1 MNVFELFAKIG
12 LDTSEYDKGLEGAEK
27 STASFGDKLKKGIGV
42 AAGVATAAIGATT
55 AATVAG
61 AKAFVDSAKS
71 VSEYGDNIDKQSQ
84 RLGISAEKFQE
95 LDYVMNI
102 AGTSMNNMSMGMK
115 TMTNQLD
122 AAKKGNTDAIEAF
135 KQLGI
140 SMDDIK
146 NMSREELFEK
156 SILGFQ
162 NLEDSTGRAALANK
176 LFGRSGQELQP
187 LFNMTN
193 EETSE
198 LIAKSREYGMV
209 MSSESVKAS
218 ANFKD
223 SLTTLQNT
231 MTGLKNNMMAD
242 FMPALTT
249 ITDGLSMIFS
259 GTDESKGMEKISA
272 GLTTLIA
279 NINRQAPKFLE
290 LGKTIISS
298 LLKGFAPMLPD
309 IVSTIFSIAIQAI
322 TTLSSMIPSMMPSI
336 ISGIQGIMLALMQ
349 ALPIIVDGVS
359 QLLLALA
366 TWLSEG
372 DNVSIIVN
380 GLVQLCSQIINSVA
394 MLIPVLLPM
403 ITTIIGE
410 LAKALTEP
418 DNIQMLL
425 DSILTIIGALA
436 VGIWNSLP
444 ILAEAV
450 WGILQNLG
458 ELLGRFFEWAVPIA
472 ADGIEFI
479 VNTVKSWGNNIKNFV
494 LNLINGI
501 RDKISSWIS
510 NLKQSFVDGFNYIKD
525 KIQSIISKVASLVTD
540 IIGKLKELPSKVVS
554 IGSDLIKGLWNGI
567 SNMSKWIGDKIKG
580 FGKGVTDQLKSFF
593 GIKSPSRL
601 FRDEIGKFL
610 AMGVGEGF
618 EMTMPKTIEDM
629 KESMADAT
637 SELSSAIT
645 PSVTTSVSP
654 SGSYLAGGL
663 TLNMNIYGAEG
674 QDIRELAKAVSEEIQ
689 YAIIDKRKAL
699 GI

>member
-42 AAGVATAAIGATT
+42 AAGVATAAIGAMK

-61 AKAFVDSAKS
+61 AKAFVQSAKS

-102 AGTSMNNMSMGMK
+102 AGTSMDNMSMGMK

-140 SMDDIK
+140 SMEDIQT
-146 NMSREELFEK
+146 MSREDLFEK

-193 EETSE
+193 EETSD

-231 MTGLKNNMMAD
+231 MTGLKNNMMSN

-249 ITDGLSMIFS
+249 ITDGLAMVFS

-272 GLTTLIA
+272 GLTTLLA
-279 NINRQAPKFLE
+279 NLNREAPKFMKLAQ
-290 LGKTIISS
+290 TIISS

-309 IVSTIFSIAIQAI
+309 IVSTIFNIAIQAI
-322 TTLSSMIPSMMPSI
+322 TTLSSMIPAMMPSI
-336 ISGIQGIMLALMQ
+336 ISGIQGIMLSLMS
-349 ALPIIVDGVS
+349 ALPIIVDGIS
-359 QLLLALA
+359 QLVLALE
-366 TWLSEG
+366 TWLSDGE
-372 DNVSIIVN
+372 NVSVIVN
-380 GLVQLCSQIINSVA
+380 GLVQLCSQIVNSTA
-394 MLIPVLLPM
+394 MLLPVLIPM
-403 ITTIIGE
+403 IVTIIGE
-410 LAKALTEP
+410 LANALTQP

-425 DSILTIIGALA
+425 DSVLTIIGALA
-436 VGIWNSLP
+436 VGIWNALP
-444 ILAEAV
+444 VLAEAV
-450 WGILQNLG
+450 WKVLQNLG

-479 VNTVKSWGNNIKNFV
+479 VNTVKSWGNNVKNFV

-554 IGSDLIKGLWNGI
+554 IGSDLIRGLWNGI

-580 FGKGVTDQLKSFF
+580 FGKGVTDQLKQFF

-618 EMTMPKTIEDM
+618 EMTMPQTIKDM
-629 KESMADAT
+629 KDSMADAT
-637 SELSSAIT
+637 SELNASIS
-645 PSVTTSVSP
+645 PSVASAGSSQTGSVFN
-654 SGSYLAGGL
+654 AGGF
-663 TLNMNIYGAEG
+663 TLNVYGAEG
-674 QDIRELAKAVSEEIQ
+674 QDIRELAKACAEEIQ
-689 YAIIDKRKAL
+689 YMVIDKRKAL
-699 GI
+699 GL